1 MSSNAKIRLA
11 ELLVARGLCASVA
24 EAERVVRAGEVH
36 SPDALLTQPGVLVDP
51 SLKLTLKDPRNF
63 VSRGG
68 DKLAS
73 ALGDFCFDPW
83 GMRCLDV
90 GASTGGFTH
99 CLLQARA
106 ASVVAVDVAYGQFA
120 WQLRNDGR
128 VTVLERTNIRDVE
141 PPDVDA
147 PFDLVVVD
155 VSFTPLHTLFA
166 HLVRFLDTGTGGATD
181 RGDTG
186 TGGDSTGTGGTLIA
200 LVKPQFEL
208 AASQVGTGGVVTDPS
223 AHVRAL
229 TLAIEAARDVGL
241 APLAVSF
248 SPLKGPKGNIEF
260 FLLARRGAIPAT
272 IDVCAVVQRAHERL
286 D

>member
-1 MSSNAKIRLA
+1 MSSNAKTRLA
-11 ELLVARGLCASVA
+11 ELLVTRGLCASVA
-24 EAERVVRAGEVH
+24 DAERVVRAGEVH
-36 SPDALLTQPGVLVDP
+36 SPDALLTQPGMLVDP
-51 SLKLTLKDPRNF
+51 SLKLTLKGARNF

-73 ALGDFCFDPW
+73 ALADFSYSPQ

-99 CLLQARA
+99 CLLQAHA
-106 ASVVAVDVAYGQFA
+106 TSVVAVDVAYGQFA
-120 WQLRNDGR
+120 WRLRNDGR

-141 PPDVDA
+141 PPDVGA

-155 VSFTPLHTLFA
+155 VSFTPLHTLLT
-166 HLVRFLDTGTGGATD
+166 HLVRFLDTGT
-181 RGDTG
+181 
-186 TGGDSTGTGGTLIA
+186 STGGTLIA

-208 AASQVGTGGVVTDPS
+208 AASQVGTGGVVTDPG
-223 AHVRAL
+223 AHARAL

-241 APLAVSF
+241 APLAASF